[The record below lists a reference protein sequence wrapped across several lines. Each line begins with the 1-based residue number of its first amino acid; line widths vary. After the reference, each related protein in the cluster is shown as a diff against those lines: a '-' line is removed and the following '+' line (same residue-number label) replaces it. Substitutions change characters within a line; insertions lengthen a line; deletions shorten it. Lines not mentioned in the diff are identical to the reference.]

1 MISFAK
7 RNLLVFF
14 KDRSSVFFSLLAVF
28 IIIGLYALFLGDV
41 WTNSINVEGGRFLM
55 DSWIGSGLLAVVSVT
70 TTMGAF
76 GIMVEDKT
84 KKIVKDFISSPLKRT
99 NIAGGYILSAYLIGI
114 IMSLITLVLV
124 EIYIIG
130 NGGTLISFSTF
141 IKVLGIL
148 ILSTFANTS
157 IMLFIVSFF
166 NSNNAFSTA
175 STIIGTIIGFLTG
188 IYLPI
193 GQLPKSMQWV
203 VKLFPPSHSA
213 VLFRQVMMEEPM
225 AVSFAGAP
233 EAVVTEF
240 KEAMGVIYKMGDY
253 EVSELTSILI
263 VAGVG
268 VIFFFLSLLKLS
280 QKKK

>member
-28 IIIGLYALFLGDV
+28 IIIGLYALFLGDA
-41 WTNSINVEGGRFLM
+41 WTNSINVDGGRFLM

-157 IMLFIVSFF
+157 IMLFVVLFF

-213 VLFRQVMMEEPM
+213 ALFRQVMMEEPM

-263 VAGVG
+263 IAGVG

>member
-28 IIIGLYALFLGDV
+28 IIIGLYALFLGDA

-157 IMLFIVSFF
+157 IMLFVVLFF

-240 KEAMGVIYKMGDY
+240 KEVMGVIYKMGDY

-263 VAGVG
+263 IAGVG

>member
-28 IIIGLYALFLGDV
+28 IIIGLYALFLGDA

-157 IMLFIVSFF
+157 IMLFVVLFF

-263 VAGVG
+263 IAGVG

>member
-28 IIIGLYALFLGDV
+28 IIIGLYALFLGDA

-157 IMLFIVSFF
+157 IMLFVVLFF

-193 GQLPKSMQWV
+193 GQLPKGMQWV
-203 VKLFPPSHSA
+203 IKLFPPSHSA
-213 VLFRQVMMEEPM
+213 ALFRQVMMEEPM

>member
-28 IIIGLYALFLGDV
+28 IIIGLYALFLGDA

-193 GQLPKSMQWV
+193 GQLPKGMQWV
-203 VKLFPPSHSA
+203 IKLFPPSHSA
-213 VLFRQVMMEEPM
+213 ALFRQVMMEEPM

>member
-193 GQLPKSMQWV
+193 GQLPKGMQWV
-203 VKLFPPSHSA
+203 IKLFPPSHSA
-213 VLFRQVMMEEPM
+213 ALFRQVMMEEPM

>member
-28 IIIGLYALFLGDV
+28 IIIGLYALFLGDA

-240 KEAMGVIYKMGDY
+240 KEAMGVIYKMGEY

-263 VAGVG
+263 IAGIG

>member
-28 IIIGLYALFLGDV
+28 IIIGLYALFLGDA

-193 GQLPKSMQWV
+193 GQLPKGMQWV
-203 VKLFPPSHSA
+203 IKLFPPSHSA
-213 VLFRQVMMEEPM
+213 ALFRQVMMEEPM

-240 KEAMGVIYKMGDY
+240 KEAMGVIYKMG
-253 EVSELTSILI
+253 
-263 VAGVG
+263 
-268 VIFFFLSLLKLS
+268 
-280 QKKK
+280 

>member
-157 IMLFIVSFF
+157 IMLFVVLFF

-193 GQLPKSMQWV
+193 GQLPKGMQWV
-203 VKLFPPSHSA
+203 IKLFPPSHSA
-213 VLFRQVMMEEPM
+213 ALFRQVMMEEPM

>member
-193 GQLPKSMQWV
+193 GQLPKGMQWV
-203 VKLFPPSHSA
+203 IKLFPPSHSA
-213 VLFRQVMMEEPM
+213 ALFRQVMMEEPM

-263 VAGVG
+263 IAGVG

>member
-28 IIIGLYALFLGDV
+28 IIIGLYALFLGDA
-41 WTNSINVEGGRFLM
+41 WTNSINVDGGRFLM

-157 IMLFIVSFF
+157 IMLFVVLFF

-240 KEAMGVIYKMGDY
+240 KEAMGVIYKMGEY

-263 VAGVG
+263 IAGIG

>member
-28 IIIGLYALFLGDV
+28 IIIGLYALFLGDA

-157 IMLFIVSFF
+157 IMLFVVLFF

-240 KEAMGVIYKMGDY
+240 KEAMGVIYKMGEY

-263 VAGVG
+263 IAGIG

>member
-28 IIIGLYALFLGDV
+28 IIIGLYALFLGDA

-157 IMLFIVSFF
+157 IMLFVVLFF

-240 KEAMGVIYKMGDY
+240 KEVMGVIYKMGDY

-263 VAGVG
+263 IAGIG

>member
-28 IIIGLYALFLGDV
+28 IIIGLYALFLGDA
-41 WTNSINVEGGRFLM
+41 WTNSINVDGGRFLM

-193 GQLPKSMQWV
+193 GQLPKGMQWV
-203 VKLFPPSHSA
+203 IKLFPPSHSA
-213 VLFRQVMMEEPM
+213 ALFRQVMMEEPM

>member
-157 IMLFIVSFF
+157 IMLFVVLFF

-240 KEAMGVIYKMGDY
+240 KEAMGVIYKMGEY

-263 VAGVG
+263 IAGIG

>member
-28 IIIGLYALFLGDV
+28 IIIGLYALFLGDA
-41 WTNSINVEGGRFLM
+41 WTNSINVDGGRFLM

-157 IMLFIVSFF
+157 IMLFVVLFF

-193 GQLPKSMQWV
+193 GQLPKGMQWV
-203 VKLFPPSHSA
+203 IKLFPPSHSA
-213 VLFRQVMMEEPM
+213 ALFRQVMMEEPM

>member
-28 IIIGLYALFLGDV
+28 IIIGLYALFLGDA
-41 WTNSINVEGGRFLM
+41 WTNSINVDGGRFLM

-157 IMLFIVSFF
+157 IMLFVVLFF

-240 KEAMGVIYKMGDY
+240 KEVMGVIYKMGDY

-263 VAGVG
+263 IAGVG

>member
-28 IIIGLYALFLGDV
+28 IIIGLYALFLGDA

-157 IMLFIVSFF
+157 IMLFVVLFF

-240 KEAMGVIYKMGDY
+240 KEAMGVIYKMGEY

-263 VAGVG
+263 IAGVG

>member
-28 IIIGLYALFLGDV
+28 IIIGLYALFLGDA
-41 WTNSINVEGGRFLM
+41 WTNSINVDGGRFLM

>member
-28 IIIGLYALFLGDV
+28 IIIGLYALFLGDA
-41 WTNSINVEGGRFLM
+41 WTNSINVDGGRFLM

-157 IMLFIVSFF
+157 IMLFVVLFF

-240 KEAMGVIYKMGDY
+240 KEVMGVIYKMGDY

>member
-28 IIIGLYALFLGDV
+28 IIIGLYALFLGDA
-41 WTNSINVEGGRFLM
+41 WTNSINVDGGRFLM

-157 IMLFIVSFF
+157 IMLFVVLFF

-263 VAGVG
+263 IAGVG

>member
-193 GQLPKSMQWV
+193 GQLPKGMQWV
-203 VKLFPPSHSA
+203 IKLFPPSHSA
-213 VLFRQVMMEEPM
+213 ALFRQVMMEEPM

-268 VIFFFLSLLKLS
+268 VIFFFLFLLKL
-280 QKKK
+280 

>member
-28 IIIGLYALFLGDV
+28 IIIGLYALFLGDA

-263 VAGVG
+263 IAGIG